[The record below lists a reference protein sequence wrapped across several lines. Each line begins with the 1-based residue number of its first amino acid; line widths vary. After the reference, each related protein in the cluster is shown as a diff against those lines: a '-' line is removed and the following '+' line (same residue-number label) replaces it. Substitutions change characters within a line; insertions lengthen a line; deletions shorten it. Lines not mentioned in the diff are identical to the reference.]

1 MSEEI
6 NSQGDESEASLTGEN
21 DESEISTTALE
32 NSENTDSVLEKIN
45 EEDELSISED
55 LFDSIS
61 SLGRT
66 RCRFSVSG
74 CPFRLPSME
83 EHELRECKFRP
94 ARCPSLTCPVRP
106 PFAKLLRHIDVSFI
120 LNCTEKPFSPERNFL
135 RFLSKQKKVL
145 EEEPS
150 KQA

>member
-1 MSEEI
+1 MTSI
-6 NSQGDESEASLTGEN
+6 DSYATIQTLMNSQNLKKMKSTQVISICMDMASQLRLLEKQ
-21 DESEISTTALE
+21 SSTK
-32 NSENTDSVLEKIN
+32 LEKIN

-83 EHELRECKFRP
+83 EHEVRECKFRP

-106 PFAKLLRHIDVSFI
+106 PFAKLLRHIDVS
-120 LNCTEKPFSPERNFL
+120 
-135 RFLSKQKKVL
+135 
-145 EEEPS
+145 
-150 KQA
+150 